1 MSEDLET
8 IKEEPIETPK
18 KKGRPFKAIE
28 NEEPFVAKPRGRP
41 FKTIN
46 NEEPFIPKPRGRPP
60 KNPESKAQKKTKEE
74 LRAYYREYYEEHKDE
89 IMQKRAEYKKTENYK
104 QLRHLQNARYKAKLA
119 LRPKVCL
126 IDVKSLEPQKGVCLI
141 KI

>member
-1 MSEDLET
+1 MSEALET

-18 KKGRPFKAIE
+18 KKGRPFKVIN
-28 NEEPFVAKPRGRP
+28 NEEPFVA
-41 FKTIN
+41 
-46 NEEPFIPKPRGRPP
+46 KPRGRPP

-89 IMQKRAEYKKTENYK
+89 IMLKRADYRKTENYK
-104 QLRHLQNARYKAKLA
+104 QLRHEQNARYKAKVA
-119 LRPKVCL
+119 QRPKVCL
-126 IDVKSLEPQKGVCLI
+126 IDIKSLEPQKGICLI

>member
-41 FKTIN
+41 FKTIT
-46 NEEPFIPKPRGRPP
+46 NEEPFVPKPRGRPRTT
-60 KNPESKAQKKTKEE
+60 ESKTPRKTKEE
-74 LRAYYREYYEEHKDE
+74 MKAYYRTYYEEHKDE

-119 LRPKVCL
+119 SRPKVCL
-126 IDVKSLEPQKGVCLI
+126 ISLTNL
-141 KI
+141 

>member
-41 FKTIN
+41 FKTIT
-46 NEEPFIPKPRGRPP
+46 NEEPFVPKPRGRPRTT
-60 KNPESKAQKKTKEE
+60 ESKIPRKTKEE

-89 IMQKRAEYKKTENYK
+89 IMLKRADYRKTENYK
-104 QLRHLQNARYKAKLA
+104 QLRHEQNARYKAKVA

-126 IDVKSLEPQKGVCLI
+126 IDIKSLEPQKGVCLI

>member
-41 FKTIN
+41 FKTIT
-46 NEEPFIPKPRGRPP
+46 NEEPFVPKPRGRPRTT
-60 KNPESKAQKKTKEE
+60 ESKTPRKTKEE
-74 LRAYYREYYEEHKDE
+74 LRAYYRAYYEENKDE
-89 IMQKRAEYKKTENYK
+89 IMLKRAEYKKTPNYK
-104 QLRHLQNARYKAKLA
+104 QLRHEQNARYKAKLA
-119 LRPKVCL
+119 QRPKVCL
-126 IDVKSLEPQKGVCLI
+126 IDIAKLS
-141 KI
+141 

>member
-41 FKTIN
+41 FKTIT
-46 NEEPFIPKPRGRPP
+46 NEEPFVPKPRGRPP
-60 KNPESKAQKKTKEE
+60 KNPESKTQKKTKEE
-74 LRAYYREYYEEHKDE
+74 MKAYYRAYYEEHKDE

-119 LRPKVCL
+119 SRPKVCL
-126 IDVKSLEPQKGVCLI
+126 IDVTKL
-141 KI
+141 